1 MIDQAEEC
9 SETVY
14 SKFRKL
20 VITKAILP
28 GTPISQ
34 TKLSQLLDTNVDCL
48 NLAVKKLRMETLVTL
63 NSNKEIMVREVG
75 TKEIIDILDC
85 RIALE
90 TKAIDLFTKS
100 APQARIDD
108 LRNLMVPFEKGPQN
122 AYVFQ
127 KIYRIFHELIVHN
140 CGNDL
145 LIKLFMQSKFWPS
158 LELLGFTRPLIE
170 ILQEHLDIVSAIH
183 NRDANK
189 AADLM
194 QQHLEQCKFSIL

>member
-1 MIDQAEEC
+1 MIEHAVDC
-9 SETVY
+9 SEIVY
-14 SKFRKL
+14 TKFRKL
-20 VITKAILP
+20 IVTKGILP
-28 GTPISQ
+28 GEPICQ
-34 TKLSQLLDTNVDCL
+34 TKLTKILNTNIDCL
-48 NLAVKKLRMETLVTL
+48 DLAIKKLCKETFITL
-63 NSNKEIMVREVG
+63 NPSNEIVIREVG

-158 LELLGFTRPLIE
+158 LELLGFTRPLME
-170 ILQEHLDIVSAIH
+170 ILQEHLDIVSAVH

-189 AADLM
+189 ATDLM
-194 QQHLEQCKFSIL
+194 QHHLEQCKFSIL